1 MTPKVQDRMTIANT
15 ETRLVP
21 IDSLKPHPDNPRVGN
36 VESIVESIK
45 KNGFYGSVIV
55 RDGTNVIL
63 AGTHRWKAAQAAG
76 MAEIPVT
83 FVKTDAKGAK
93 RILLADNRTSD
104 LGDYDDNALREILA
118 SLEKSDNLDGTG
130 WTVFDLDDLN
140 ASLEAATAPTR
151 GKFDGLEGGAINGQ
165 NVGIG
170 PTFAERLDKY
180 KEMTIRTVILN
191 YEVDRYERIAEAM
204 KRARAAL
211 DCETSSDLFEVLLAP
226 YASGDPVED

>member
-1 MTPKVQDRMTIANT
+1 MTIANT

-36 VESIVESIK
+36 VEVIAESIA

-76 MAEIPVT
+76 MTEIPVT

-104 LGDYDDNALREILA
+104 LGVYDDTALAELLG
-118 SLEKSDNLDGTG
+118 SLGDLEGTG
-130 WTVFDLDDLN
+130 W
-140 ASLEAATAPTR
+140 AS
-151 GKFDGLEGGAINGQ
+151 
-165 NVGIG
+165 V
-170 PTFAERLDKY
+170 
-180 KEMTIRTVILN
+180 EM
-191 YEVDRYERIAEAM
+191 D
-204 KRARAAL
+204 
-211 DCETSSDLFEVLLAP
+211 VLLANVTKKSQEP
-226 YASGDPVED
+226 VAPEEFRVFDEDIHTDYECPKCGYEWSGGTK